1 MNNGTRAD
9 RFAAMT
15 APRTVAAALASLF
28 FIALLL
34 RNPDIPIKYVSRG
47 LTLCTTAVIPTLF
60 PFMALSELLVRTGGG
75 ELMGRLLRRPMHVL
89 FGLSGAGS
97 CAYLLGAVCGFP
109 VGTRAAVM
117 LYDRGLMTRRE
128 TERLVT
134 FCNYPSSAFMIS
146 AVGTALWHD
155 RRLGAAMY
163 VSVLLAG
170 TLCGIAGGIP
180 ARIAEKKSGNAAAPL
195 PAIRK
200 PEPSALPD
208 SVTAAALSTLNVCAY
223 VAFFSC
229 VVGCISCIISRFSPS
244 RTTEA
249 VIYSLFEVT
258 SGAAASSAV
267 RPTGVGILLCTAAA
281 GWSGLSVHMQIFSVC
296 SSAKNARPR
305 LGGYLISKA
314 VQAPLSALIMLAA
327 MKLFPSL
334 AQSAAP
340 TGAFSP
346 HGTGMTAFSVAV
358 LILFLSA
365 LAAAVITKLAKR
377 KQVKEK
383 A

>member
-75 ELMGRLLRRPMHVL
+75 ELMGRLLRRPMHAL

-134 FCNYPSSAFMIS
+134 FCN
-146 AVGTALWHD
+146 
-155 RRLGAAMY
+155 
-163 VSVLLAG
+163 
-170 TLCGIAGGIP
+170 
-180 ARIAEKKSGNAAAPL
+180 
-195 PAIRK
+195 
-200 PEPSALPD
+200 
-208 SVTAAALSTLNVCAY
+208 
-223 VAFFSC
+223 
-229 VVGCISCIISRFSPS
+229 VVGVHDKR
-244 RTTEA
+244 RRHRA
-249 VIYSLFEVT
+249 V
-258 SGAAASSAV
+258 A
-267 RPTGVGILLCTAAA
+267 
-281 GWSGLSVHMQIFSVC
+281 
-296 SSAKNARPR
+296 
-305 LGGYLISKA
+305 
-314 VQAPLSALIMLAA
+314 
-327 MKLFPSL
+327 
-334 AQSAAP
+334 
-340 TGAFSP
+340 
-346 HGTGMTAFSVAV
+346 
-358 LILFLSA
+358 
-365 LAAAVITKLAKR
+365 
-377 KQVKEK
+377 
-383 A
+383 